1 MHHVVENININL
13 KASPFHRFL
22 NNLEAAAGPPCGWE
36 NIKLGKGWISRLGQ
50 FSAGCSPRAVD
61 ARAPWAAL
69 CIKCHLAWNHSPPT
83 PLLVGTSPA
92 TPILHVRACLAWE
105 EKTLKDASM
114 LQDGMT
120 RDQGERLIRREMILV
135 KMEPFENYST
145 KKLTKKSMVD
155 KIVMKV

>member
-22 NNLEAAAGPPCGWE
+22 NNLEAAGGPPCGWE

-83 PLLVGTSPA
+83 QYQPCHSHTA
-92 TPILHVRACLAWE
+92 RACMPGVRGEDFERCEHAPRR
-105 EKTLKDASM
+105 D
-114 LQDGMT
+114 DG
-120 RDQGERLIRREMILV
+120 MILV
-135 KMEPFENYST
+135 KVEPFENYST
-145 KKLTKKSMVD
+145 KKLTKKNG
-155 KIVMKV
+155 

>member
-1 MHHVVENININL
+1 M
-13 KASPFHRFL
+13 
-22 NNLEAAAGPPCGWE
+22 
-36 NIKLGKGWISRLGQ
+36 
-50 FSAGCSPRAVD
+50 
-61 ARAPWAAL
+61 
-69 CIKCHLAWNHSPPT
+69 
-83 PLLVGTSPA
+83 
-92 TPILHVRACLAWE
+92 
-105 EKTLKDASM
+105 KDASM

>member
-1 MHHVVENININL
+1 MMHHVVENININL

-22 NNLEAAAGPPCGWE
+22 NNLEAAAAGPPCGWE

-83 PLLVGTSPA
+83 PPPGWYQPCHSHTA
-92 TPILHVRACLAWE
+92 RACMPGVRGEGFERCEHAYSWKPESL
-105 EKTLKDASM
+105 LSASPVR
-114 LQDGMT
+114 GWT
-120 RDQGERLIRREMILV
+120 RNPGFSQVPGGFERRFLV
-135 KMEPFENYST
+135 WSCVN
-145 KKLTKKSMVD
+145 
-155 KIVMKV
+155 I